1 MPARRNRRAGVE
13 DRWYKTVRDESGA
26 PARVPSANNGKGKR
40 WRARYVDDVGREHA
54 QGFVRKADAQRWL
67 EEATAALVQGTHIAP
82 KDAKLTV
89 GAWCDVWLDGYGVH
103 RASTVRQART
113 HIGQIVSEFGDLP
126 LSAVRPS
133 AVKAWCSRMKA
144 EGLADSYVYAL
155 HARLS
160 QILSDAVY
168 DGLLARN
175 PCSRRTTPPMGKQK
189 CYVATT
195 DQVWDV
201 YDAIPEHLRAAV
213 LLGAFAGL
221 RIAEVS
227 ALRVA
232 DVDFESRVVYP
243 TRQWPDQPL
252 KTRGSDTP
260 IPIPAELADMLAV
273 SVNKWPHDHVVTNGT
288 GSPAPPW
295 LIERWMRSVKRSLG
309 AQLPDEFSFHDR
321 RHYLASLLIA
331 SGADIKTVQA
341 RMRHASAKTTLDVYG
356 HLWPDADESTRL
368 AIGSVIAARNDV
380 ISRAT

>member
-1 MPARRNRRAGVE
+1 M
-13 DRWYKTVRDESGA
+13 
-26 PARVPSANNGKGKR
+26 PSANHNKGKR

-54 QGFVRKADAQRWL
+54 QGFVRKVDAHRWL
-67 EEATAALVQGTHIAP
+67 EDATASLVQGTHIAP
-82 KDAKLTV
+82 KDARLTV
-89 GAWCDVWLDGYGVH
+89 EAWCDVWLDGYRMH

-113 HIGQIVSEFGDLP
+113 HIGQIVVEFGDLP

-133 AVKAWCSRMKA
+133 VVKSWCARLKA

-160 QILSDAVY
+160 QILGDAVH

-175 PCSRRTTPPMGKQK
+175 PCSRRTTPPLGKQK

-195 DQVWDV
+195 DQVWAV
-201 YDAIPEHLRAAV
+201 HDAMPQHLRSAV

-227 ALRVA
+227 ALRVS
-232 DVDFESRVVYP
+232 DLDLDKRILYP
-243 TRQWPDQPL
+243 SRQWPDQPL
-252 KTRGSDTP
+252 KTRGSATP
-260 IPIPAELADMLAV
+260 IPIPVELADMLAA
-273 SVNKWPHDHVVTNGT
+273 SVRKWTHDHVVTNGT
-288 GSPAPPW
+288 GGPAPPW
-295 LIERWMRSVKRSLG
+295 LIERWMRGVKKNLG
-309 AQLPDEFSFHDR
+309 TRLPAEFSFHDL

-368 AIGSVIAARNDV
+368 AVGSVIAARV
-380 ISRAT
+380 SACKRGA